1 MKLKL
6 QERLIKAIQK
16 IFKCYMLKWH
26 DWTCAASEG
35 LPPTE
40 AQLRG
45 GVEGFWDYATMYC
58 KRCGRKYGRH

>member
-1 MKLKL
+1 
-6 QERLIKAIQK
+6 
-16 IFKCYMLKWH
+16 MLKWH